1 VAKRDDAS
9 VIELVDSLVQQAVKR
24 SASDIHVESTPNGAR
39 VRYRIDGVLS
49 DQDLIEKSLMLQ
61 VISRF
66 KILANINIA
75 EKRIPQDGKFT
86 MTIDGNDVDLR
97 VSTFPSINGEK
108 VVVRILDRSKNMID
122 LDSLGFSNAT
132 FADFKQLVHR
142 PSGFF
147 LVTGPTGSGKT
158 TTLYAA
164 LSSLNSPE
172 KNIITLEDPVEYN
185 LNGITQGQIHPDA
198 GFTFGKGI
206 RAVLRQDPD
215 VAMVGEIRDKET
227 AQTAIEAALT
237 GHSVFSTLHTND
249 APGALMRLMDMS
261 IEPFLINAALSGVLA
276 QRLARKIC
284 TNCKQ
289 EHAPT
294 DQEKK
299 LLERF
304 EATTDK
310 LYDAKGCDACFGL
323 GYKGRI
329 GIFELLHMT
338 SDLRSLVVHR
348 PVFDD
353 IRAQAD
359 KDGMKT
365 LVHDGL
371 QKVKAGIISLP
382 ELARVVL

>member
-1 VAKRDDAS
+1 MAKRDDAS